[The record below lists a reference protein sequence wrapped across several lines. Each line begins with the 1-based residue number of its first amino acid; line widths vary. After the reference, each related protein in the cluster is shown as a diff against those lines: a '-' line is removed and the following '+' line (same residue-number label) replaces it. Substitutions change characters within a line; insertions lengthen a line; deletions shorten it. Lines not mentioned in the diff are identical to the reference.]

1 MKIIGLTGGI
11 GTGKGVVASFLGS
24 MGATV
29 IDADR
34 LGHEAYAHGTDGWDQ
49 VVKLFGI
56 EILDSRG
63 EIDRRVL
70 AKIVFSDAA
79 ALQKLN
85 GAIHPII
92 KRTIRTLLK
101 DYEDTGIEV
110 AVIEAAI
117 LLETGWND
125 LVDETWLV
133 TAGYEAV
140 VERVQ
145 KRQGLSRDQVEIRI
159 RSQSST
165 EWKMDH
171 ADIVID
177 NSGTVEQLEIRIR
190 HLWETRVLGNRRV

>member
-11 GTGKGVVASFLGS
+11 GTGKGVVAAFLGS
-24 MGATV
+24 MGAAV

-34 LGHEAYAHGTDGWDQ
+34 LGHEAYAHGMDGWDQ
-49 VVKLFGI
+49 VVKLFGT
-56 EILDSRG
+56 EILDSNG

-85 GAIHPII
+85 SAIHPII

-101 DYEDTGIEV
+101 DCEDTGIEV

-159 RSQSST
+159 RAQSST

-177 NSGTVEQLEIRIR
+177 NSGTVEQLEVRIR
-190 HLWETRVLGNRRV
+190 HLWETRVLGNRGV